1 MKKQLKVGLIGCGFI
16 SAAHLTGYQKCSNVT
31 IKALCDIIP
40 ERASAAKEKYG
51 TSETAVYEDYRE
63 MIEKEDLD
71 AVSVCTENNLH
82 AAITIDCLNAGLHVF
97 CEKPMAISGD
107 EADQMVAAARKNN
120 KKLSVGYQL
129 RFMDDAQLLRREV
142 LSDKLGKVY
151 YAEATTLRRRGVP
164 TWGVFLNKEKQGGG
178 PLIDTGTHIV
188 DSTLWL
194 MNDYSPVVSAVGA
207 TYDHLIEKGGFN
219 NGGHWDI
226 DAFEVEDSAF
236 GTVRLASGAMMVI
249 KATWAVNI
257 AEMNVNEVL
266 LCGDKAGASLRN
278 GKLTMNGEQ
287 NDRLW
292 QYIPESS
299 GQENLSAY
307 DKEIL
312 AWVDAVVND
321 KDPVVLPE
329 QAAQV
334 VKVLEALYIS
344 ARTGRPYVANHSD

>member
-1 MKKQLKVGLIGCGFI
+1 MDKQLKIGVIGCGFI
-16 SAAHLTGYQKCSNVT
+16 SAVHLAGYQKCVNASVT
-31 IKALCDIIP
+31 ALCDIIP
-40 ERASAAKEKYG
+40 DRAETANENYCQSKATVYQDYQEMIAKE
-51 TSETAVYEDYRE
+51 E
-63 MIEKEDLD
+63 LD
-71 AVSVCTENNLH
+71 AVSVCTENNIH
-82 AAITIDCLNAGLHVF
+82 AKITIDCLNAGIHVF
-97 CEKPMAISGD
+97 CEKPMAITGE
-107 EADQMVAAARKNN
+107 EADQMVAAAKRNNRK
-120 KKLSVGYQL
+120 LTVGYQM
-129 RFMDDAQLLRREV
+129 RFADDEQLLRREV
-142 LSDKLGKVY
+142 LNDKLGKVY

-207 TYDHLIEKGGFN
+207 TYDQLIEKGGFN

-236 GTVRLASGAMMVI
+236 GTVVLESGAMIVV

-257 AEMNVNEVL
+257 SEMNVNEVL
-266 LCGDKAGASLRN
+266 LCGNKAGASLRN
-278 GKLTMNGEQ
+278 NRLTMNGEN

-299 GQENLSAY
+299 GHESLSPY
-307 DKEIL
+307 DKEIMS
-312 AWVDAVVND
+312 WVDAVAND
-321 KDPVVLPE
+321 SEPVVLPE

-334 VKVLEALYIS
+334 VKVLEALYTS
-344 ARTGRPYVANHSD
+344 ARTGKPYFSNV